1 MTATVDERRTLPRQ
15 RFAFARG
22 RSIPSPL
29 LAAIV
34 LLVLWEVGAWLLAS
48 TSDRLAPMKLPY
60 PHEVLR
66 ALINNIA
73 LLFNAALDTAMGA
86 LIGLVV
92 GTITGVLIALLM
104 AQARWVEDA
113 SYPYIVGAQMIPT
126 VALAPIIFGAV
137 HDPTVTKVIVAAY
150 ISVFAVSLGT
160 IKGLKSTPIEG
171 LALMRSLN
179 ADRSQVMRKL
189 RIPAALPFFFAGL
202 RVAAPLAVIGEIVVE
217 LAGSKDGLGTLMI
230 TTQYYG
236 VANAHLFWATLAVT
250 LLLGYLFA
258 LGASLLERTFA
269 SWQPAYRGG
278 GRA

>member
-1 MTATVDERRTLPRQ
+1 MTAPISDGRALQRSRFGGIRRRQ
-15 RFAFARG
+15 
-22 RSIPSPL
+22 IPAPL

-34 LLVLWEVGAWLLAS
+34 ILVLWEVGAWLLAS
-48 TSDRLAPMKLPY
+48 SSDRLAPMKLPY

-66 ALINNIA
+66 ALA
-73 LLFNAALDTAMGA
+73 LNAQLILKAAVATATGA

-92 GTITGVLIALLM
+92 GTVVGASIGFLM
-104 AQARWVEDA
+104 AQARWLEDA
-113 SYPYIVGAQMIPT
+113 TYPYLVGAQMIPT

-137 HDPTVTKVIVAAY
+137 HNPGITKIIVAAY

-160 IKGLKSTPIEG
+160 IKGLKSTPPDG
-171 LALMRSLN
+171 LVLMRSMN

-189 RIPAALPFFFAGL
+189 RVPAAMPFFFAGL

-217 LAGSKDGLGTLMI
+217 LAGSKDGLGALMI

-236 VANAHLFWATLAVT
+236 VANAHVFWATLLAT
-250 LLLGYLFA
+250 LFLGYLFA
-258 LGASLLERTFA
+258 LGAAVLERIFA

-278 GRA
+278 SR